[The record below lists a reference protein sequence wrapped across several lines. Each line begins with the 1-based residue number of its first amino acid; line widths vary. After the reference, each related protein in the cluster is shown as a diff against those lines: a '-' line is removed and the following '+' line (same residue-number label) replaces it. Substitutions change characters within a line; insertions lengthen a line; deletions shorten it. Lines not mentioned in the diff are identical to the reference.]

1 MGWIIVNKDVLAE
14 LNWLLE
20 LQSRSGD
27 KWRKD
32 GHESLSEGKQA
43 ERKMKKIVV
52 AQSTQRLILTQE
64 NRCWSHLIGNF
75 LTYLPNAKKTEITNK
90 RARWPLLNW
99 RSIIFNTL

>member
-14 LNWLLE
+14 LNWLFE

-52 AQSTQRLILTQE
+52 AQSTQR
-64 NRCWSHLIGNF
+64 SHLTL
-75 LTYLPNAKKTEITNK
+75 LTE
-90 RARWPLLNW
+90 PLLEPLNW
-99 RSIIFNTL
+99 QFSDLSANC